1 MITYF
6 ALWILIACILTLSVV
21 DHGVDPWFGQIKGW
35 RRDRMVVGFTTT

>member
-21 DHGVDPWFGQIKGW
+21 DHGVDPWFGQIKEGG
-35 RRDRMVVGFTTT
+35 VVVVTVW